1 MMILGAY
8 GMLGFELQYVFPSA
22 KFFGNELDIT
32 NKKKIFQAIKALNP
46 DIVINAAAYANV
58 DGCENDIKNAFQAN
72 GEALAY
78 ISEACHA
85 TGSKLIHYSTDYIFE
100 GSKKE
105 YKESDHPK
113 PINIYGKSK
122 LLGEKNI
129 MVYLK
134 DFLIIRTSW
143 LYGRHGKNFVNTLL
157 ELSSQMDT
165 VPVVDD
171 QFGKPTYTVDLAK
184 KTKEI
189 IDIDPGIYHITNE
202 GSCSWYEFAR
212 AIIPNAIPIKSK
224 EFFREAK
231 RPKYS
236 ILTNTKTDPMR
247 HWKEALREY
256 LNLLKN

>member
-1 MMILGAY
+1 MILGAY

-22 KFFGNELDIT
+22 TFFGNELDIT
-32 NKKKIFQAIKALNP
+32 NKKKIIQTIKALNP
-46 DIVINAAAYANV
+46 DIVINAAGYTNV

-105 YKESDHPK
+105 YKESDDPK
-113 PINIYGKSK
+113 PINIYGESK

-129 MVYLK
+129 MEYLK

-143 LYGRHGKNFVNTLL
+143 LYGQHGKNFVDTLL

-171 QFGKPTYTVDLAK
+171 QFGKPTYAADLAK

-189 IDIDPGIYHITNE
+189 IDINSGIYHITNE
-202 GSCSWYEFAR
+202 GSCSWYEFASG
-212 AIIPNAIPIKSK
+212 IIPNAIPIRSK

-236 ILTNTKTDPMR
+236 ILINTKTDPMR